1 MLIATYEK
9 QPGRTHNVAGTDYT
23 FNPAPGSTE
32 PMVCEVDDPAAL
44 AVLLHP
50 RNANLFYSLD
60 APATLTRAA
69 VAATSGATSAADLS
83 FDLSLL
89 DQSVRA
95 IREVLPN
102 IDDQAQLNAL
112 LAAEQAGQARKT
124 VIADIAHRMDA
135 VNGAAIEG
143 GEAIS
148 EAKAQAGLILDNE
161 PPVILSILESVTEPA
176 IVAAMLELEQ
186 AGQARS
192 AVLDRLTQL
201 TSNLDPASA

>member
-32 PMVCEVDDPAAL
+32 PMVCEVDDPAAV
-44 AVLLHP
+44 AVFLHP
-50 RNANLFYSLD
+50 RNANVFYALD
-60 APATLTRAA
+60 APAKLTRAA
-69 VAATSGATSAADLS
+69 VAATGGAASAA
-83 FDLSLL
+83 DLSLL
-89 DQSVRA
+89 DQPVRA

-124 VIADIAHRMDA
+124 VIADIAHRIDA
-135 VNGAAIEG
+135 LNGAAIEG

-161 PPVILSILESVTEPA
+161 APVILSILESVTEPA
-176 IVAAMLELEQ
+176 IVVAMLDLEK
-186 AGQARS
+186 AGQARP
-192 AVLDRLTQL
+192 AVLDRLAQL
-201 TSNLDPASA
+201 TSKLEPVSA